1 MPDAAADEEVELGYG
16 APESQVPNAG
26 WQPAPQYSGP
36 LPQKPELEQHEPPA
50 SPRQVIVPPHEPSSE
65 VVIPEVVPVPVG
77 TDAEAVEVVP
87 ITDWA
92 TADVEVASV
101 VDSEGMMLIE

>member
-1 MPDAAADEEVELGYG
+1 
-16 APESQVPNAG
+16 
-26 WQPAPQYSGP
+26 
-36 LPQKPELEQHEPPA
+36 
-50 SPRQVIVPPHEPSSE
+50 

-92 TADVEVASV
+92 AADVKVASV
-101 VDSEGMMLIE
+101 VDSDGMILIE